1 MVDVGVVEVRTDEN
15 GKKLRKQLEVDFVV
29 NHASQRY
36 YIQSA
41 FALPDQEKVEQEQAS
56 LVKIPDSFKKIIIVS
71 GNTPVWRNEAGI
83 TIMGIYDFLLNENS
97 LDS

>member
-1 MVDVGVVEVRTDEN
+1 MEARTDEN

-29 NHASQRY
+29 NRASQRY

-41 FALPDQEKVEQEQAS
+41 FTLPDQEKVEQEQAS